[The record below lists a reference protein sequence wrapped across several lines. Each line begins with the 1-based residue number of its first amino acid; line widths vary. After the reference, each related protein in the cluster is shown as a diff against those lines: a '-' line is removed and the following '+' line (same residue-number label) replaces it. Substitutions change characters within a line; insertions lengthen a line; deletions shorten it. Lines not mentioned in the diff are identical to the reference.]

1 MNPVTAVIVDYRSGD
16 ALRSCL
22 ASLRTEGLERVVV
35 VDNAAAG
42 TSRPYVDAATTV
54 VEPGFNLGYGA
65 GANRGVAAL
74 GQGDAPVLILNPDVE
89 IHSGTLAALRR
100 HLDADERVG
109 IVGPTIQRPDGSTY
123 PAHRVFPSPLLAAAH
138 AALGSWWPTNP
149 FTRRYRSPR
158 DDGSVDWVSGACLLV
173 RRAAFEAVGGFDERF
188 FMFAEDMD
196 LCWRVRQAGWA
207 VVAAPD
213 AVVTHVEG
221 VSRRHAATAMVVAH
235 HASAL
240 RFEAHAA
247 RGWRRAAV
255 PLAAAV
261 LGLRLVAVLV
271 VDRLQLRH
279 RA

>member
-1 MNPVTAVIVDYRSGD
+1 MSRVAAVIVDFRSGD
-16 ALRSCL
+16 ALQSCL
-22 ASLRTEGLERVVV
+22 ASLRAEGIERVVV
-35 VDNAAAG
+35 VDNADPG

-54 VEPGFNLGYGA
+54 VEPGANLGYGA

-74 GQGDAPVLILNPDVE
+74 GQGDAPILILNPDVE
-89 IHSGTLAALRR
+89 IHPGTIDTLVAR
-100 HLDADERVG
+100 LDADEHVG
-109 IVGPTIQRPDGSTY
+109 IVGPTIERPDGSTY

-158 DDGSVDWVSGACLLV
+158 GDGSVDWVSGACLLV
-173 RRAAFEAVGGFDERF
+173 RRAAFDAVGGFDERF

-196 LCWRVRQAGWA
+196 LCWRVRQAGWS
-207 VVAAPD
+207 VVAAAD

-221 VSRRHAATAMVVAH
+221 LSRRHAATAMVIAH

-255 PLAAAV
+255 PLAAVV
-261 LGLRLVAVLV
+261 LGLRLVAVLAAR
-271 VDRLQLRH
+271 RLRLRPP
-279 RA
+279 A